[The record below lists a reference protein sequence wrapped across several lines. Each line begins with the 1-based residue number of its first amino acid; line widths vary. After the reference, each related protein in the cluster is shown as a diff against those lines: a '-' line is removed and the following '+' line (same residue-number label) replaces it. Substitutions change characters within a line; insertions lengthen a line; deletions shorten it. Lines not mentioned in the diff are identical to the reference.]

1 MGKLNQPLHFLVFFL
16 LLFGAFHSCDDT
28 VKPKDDVIIIQP
40 KMLDPK
46 TEELILSSLNYA
58 EKHKDRL
65 NDTSKLAE
73 LSLLKEVYSGSATK
87 RIWSTEHRWLA
98 EGDSLFEFISGAEKY
113 GLFPTSYHL
122 RDLKALR
129 IQLADSASRM
139 NASLWSRAEILSTDA
154 FILLARHLKLGRL
167 GRDSVTLRTDTIFD
181 GKTVRLMIERLT
193 KESSLRQVLEE
204 LEPRHPGYLALRN
217 ALPQFL
223 DSLDRTNYTYV
234 EFPWKDSILFLHQL
248 QSRLFENSYITYN
261 TREADSL
268 ELALAIRKA
277 QMARNLTVDGKA
289 GQQLVTSLNNTG
301 MERLRRIAINL
312 DRFKQLPDSMPD
324 RFIWVNLPEYKLR
337 VMEGDSI
344 VLESKVIV
352 GKPTTRTP
360 VLNSTVTNFV
370 TFPQWTV
377 PSSIIMKEMLPRIQ
391 KDISYIRKENLMV
404 VDQNDSVIDPYTV
417 NWSKLNKSN
426 FPYNLRQRQG
436 DDNSLGVMKFNFRNK
451 FDVYLH
457 DTNARSLFSRGA
469 RALSHGCVRIQK
481 WDSLSRYLIRSD
493 STFAIRDSV
502 TAWMKRREKHQVSV
516 TDRLPIF
523 LRYFT
528 TTIVD
533 GRIRL
538 VEDIYGDDKLLR
550 NKVLP
555 SRS

>member
-1 MGKLNQPLHFLVFFL
+1 
-16 LLFGAFHSCDDT
+16 
-28 VKPKDDVIIIQP
+28 
-40 KMLDPK
+40 
-46 TEELILSSLNYA
+46 
-58 EKHKDRL
+58 
-65 NDTSKLAE
+65 
-73 LSLLKEVYSGSATK
+73 
-87 RIWSTEHRWLA
+87 
-98 EGDSLFEFISGAEKY
+98 
-113 GLFPTSYHL
+113 
-122 RDLKALR
+122 
-129 IQLADSASRM
+129 M

-167 GRDSVTLRTDTIFD
+167 GRDSITLRTDTIFD
-181 GKTVRLMIERLT
+181 GKTVRHMIERLT

-248 QSRLFENSYITYN
+248 QSRLFENSYVTFN

-337 VMEGDSI
+337 VMERDSI

-377 PSSIIMKEMLPRIQ
+377 PSSSIMNEMLPRIE
-391 KDISYIRKENLMV
+391 KDISYIK
-404 VDQNDSVIDPYTV
+404 I
-417 NWSKLNKSN
+417 
-426 FPYNLRQRQG
+426 
-436 DDNSLGVMKFNFRNK
+436 
-451 FDVYLH
+451 
-457 DTNARSLFSRGA
+457 
-469 RALSHGCVRIQK
+469 
-481 WDSLSRYLIRSD
+481 
-493 STFAIRDSV
+493 
-502 TAWMKRREKHQVSV
+502 
-516 TDRLPIF
+516 
-523 LRYFT
+523 
-528 TTIVD
+528 
-533 GRIRL
+533 
-538 VEDIYGDDKLLR
+538 
-550 NKVLP
+550 
-555 SRS
+555 